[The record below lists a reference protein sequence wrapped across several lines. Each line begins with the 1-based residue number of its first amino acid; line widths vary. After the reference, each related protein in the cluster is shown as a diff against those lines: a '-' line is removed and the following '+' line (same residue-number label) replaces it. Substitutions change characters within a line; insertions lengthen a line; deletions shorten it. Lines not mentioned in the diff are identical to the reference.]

1 MKSHSYSYSSS
12 SSMFYNG
19 KKRIVSQKSIQ
30 QNKIN
35 DRPKKSK
42 ESFVKLVQK
51 NKNIKLKMGTKHN
64 NNQWKI
70 ININSSK
77 RKTMRKSKKSKK
89 KSNSLKKKSNS
100 LKKKGKIQKP

>member
-30 QNKIN
+30 QNKRNNKPIE
-35 DRPKKSK
+35 SK
-42 ESFVKLVQK
+42 QSFLRLVQNK
-51 NKNIKLKMGTKHN
+51 NKIKGKMGTKHN

-70 ININSSK
+70 KHINSSK
-77 RKTMRKSKKSKK
+77 RKTMRKSKK